1 VGRLIMRETV
11 ITRDMVANPKTHY
24 GDAKASTR
32 HFITQ
37 RVTGL
42 FNVVFLGFLLFIV
55 VRLAGQD
62 RSDMVAVIGNPW
74 IGIPF
79 AVLIAIVAVHMCNG
93 MRDTLEDYLHG
104 SMYRLAMLLNS
115 LFCLIVG
122 LAGAGAVLKIVFW
135 G

>member
-1 VGRLIMRETV
+1 MRETV
-11 ITRDMVANPKTHY
+11 ITRDMVADPRTHY

-42 FNVVFLGFLLFIV
+42 VNIIFLGFLLYIV

-62 RSDMVAVIGNPW
+62 RTDMVATIGNGL

-79 AVLIAIVAVHMCNG
+79 AILFLNVAIHMRNG
-93 MRDTLEDYLHG
+93 MRDTLEDYFAG
-104 SMYRLAMLLNS
+104 RMYRLLMLLNT
-115 LFCLIVG
+115 LFCLAVALI
-122 LAGAGAVLKIVFW
+122 GAGSIIKIVFW

>member
-1 VGRLIMRETV
+1 MHNDHLTPQAI
-11 ITRDMVANPKTHY
+11 ANPKAHY

-42 FNVVFLGFLLFIV
+42 VNVLFLGLLLFVV

-62 RSDMVAVIGNPW
+62 RTDMVAVIGNPV
-74 IGIPF
+74 IGVPL
-79 AVLIAIVAVHMCNG
+79 AVLIAIAAIHMRNG
-93 MRDTLEDYLHG
+93 MRDVLEDYLAG
-104 SMYRLAMLLNS
+104 AMYRLVMLLNT
-115 LFCLIVG
+115 LFCLIVA

>member
-1 VGRLIMRETV
+1 MREQI
-11 ITRDMVANPKTHY
+11 ITRDTVANPKSAY
-24 GDAKASTR
+24 GNKKASTR

-37 RVTGL
+37 RMTGAI
-42 FNVVFLGFLLFIV
+42 NIAFLLLLLFVV

-62 RSDMVAVIGNPW
+62 RPDMVATLGNGW

-79 AVLIAIVAVHMCNG
+79 AVLIAIVCVHMRNG
-93 MRDTLEDYLHG
+93 MRDTLEDYFAGRL
-104 SMYRLAMLLNS
+104 YRLLMMLNT

-122 LAGAGAVLKIVFW
+122 MVGIISVLKLVFV

>member
-1 VGRLIMRETV
+1 MASFKTTQDAI
-11 ITRDMVANPKTHY
+11 ANPRAHY

-42 FNVVFLGFLLFIV
+42 INVIFLGLLLFIV

-62 RSDMVAVIGNPW
+62 RADMVSVIGNAFV
-74 IGIPF
+74 GIPL
-79 AVLIAIVAVHMCNG
+79 ALLIAIAAVHMRNG

-104 SMYRLAMLLNS
+104 RVFSLVMMLNT
-115 LFCLIVG
+115 LFCLVVG